1 MARVIFIFKC
11 PCLHTANSTVLSIVH
26 FVHEEL
32 NLMRNGHPVQPVKI
46 NMIQAVDTRMSRD
59 VAVIVYDQ
67 IPKYV
72 QNVDRGVVT

>member
-1 MARVIFIFKC
+1 
-11 PCLHTANSTVLSIVH
+11 
-26 FVHEEL
+26 
-32 NLMRNGHPVQPVKI
+32 MRNGHPVQPVKI